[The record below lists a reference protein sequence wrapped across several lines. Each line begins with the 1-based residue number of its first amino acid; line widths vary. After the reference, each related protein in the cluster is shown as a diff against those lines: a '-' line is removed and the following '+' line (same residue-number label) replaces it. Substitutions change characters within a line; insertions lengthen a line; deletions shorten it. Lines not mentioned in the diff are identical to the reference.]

1 MKMIPSILVIII
13 ILAIV
18 GIALYYSKTKSSN
31 ISELALW
38 IQAIATVVLVLI
50 TGFYAIETR
59 RSRISQ
65 EEGFNKYVKAME
77 KATETQKKGFDKY
90 VDGLEESRISQQ
102 EGVKQYIKELQESR
116 KQEVRPNVYALFY
129 WNSNTSK
136 YYLII
141 KNIGVGPAFNIKTTY
156 SVITNEGKTIKDVN
170 VCKMLGVEKEKVK
183 NTQFSSEDRKMK
195 NAVNIKISYQDAFG
209 QTFEDSIQHSLGQ
222 LFNDPIPVDFDGH
235 RREIAYEF
243 RTSDIRQWLQVYFET
258 FEKLQKDVKE
268 IKESIKNP

>member
-1 MKMIPSILVIII
+1 MIPSILVIII